1 MKMRFFKVRVVATL
15 LMISVL
21 VACAAIET
29 ITRYSKQE
37 IAQQEQPVVVIYST
51 EWCHWCKKAK
61 AFMKEKKIKFI
72 EKDPRIEKHF
82 NELLA
87 VARKTGV
94 STEKLNAVPIFI
106 IKNKIIIGFNPEEI
120 LCMVTNKECKAE
132 FVRSKQ
138 SF

>member
-72 EKDPRIEKHF
+72 
-82 NELLA
+82 
-87 VARKTGV
+87 
-94 STEKLNAVPIFI
+94 
-106 IKNKIIIGFNPEEI
+106 
-120 LCMVTNKECKAE
+120 
-132 FVRSKQ
+132 
-138 SF
+138 

>member
-1 MKMRFFKVRVVATL
+1 MKAQFLKVRVIASL

-21 VACAAIET
+21 FACAAIDSM
-29 ITRYSKQE
+29 TRESSHAT
-37 IAQQEQPVVVIYST
+37 AQQEQPVVVIYST

-61 AFMKEKKIKFI
+61 AFMNEKKIKFI
-72 EKDPRIEKHF
+72 EKDPRIEKDF

-106 IKNKIIIGFNPEEI
+106 IKNRIIIGFNPEEI
-120 LCMVTNKECKAE
+120 LCMVTSKECKAE